1 MFKGT
6 TPPEVKLL
14 LQDLMQE
21 VKKKDV
27 FIGCSGNFTTDKLVA
42 GLGFTV
48 HSNDVSLYSKLISD
62 LLLGTDTEVTIT
74 NQELAELF
82 DTWEDSPYKKL
93 VQVMYAMRLS
103 EYKDRKNDYQQYMY
117 EAFAAKSAVYYHNTC
132 EKLAKGA
139 LNFQIADFAFCD
151 FLDFLKSKKGK
162 GVGISFPPTYKAG
175 YERIFK
181 YVEESFAYEHAPYT
195 IFDPKEGETIFGT
208 LLDDDENVIYS
219 DRDWPNLHQWLI
231 GKCVIG
237 SGKKPVYM
245 YSSVHREKRYFMD
258 KCKLVKASKYKVIE
272 TDYRFTKDTQITV
285 ECCPVNDINYF
296 KAFFMSNKVDYSTGG
311 DLAFVFLADGRA
323 FGFLVFSKQ
332 LSSITE
338 IFMQADFV
346 ANSDQAKLSKL
357 LIMLAKSAQ
366 LRKFIARKWGN
377 YYTKIKT
384 TVYTDKAV
392 SMKYRGC
399 WSLIRRDQGK
409 LMYGSEFEEKSFNE
423 IYLQWLTKYQKTS
436 SK

>member
-14 LQDLMQE
+14 LSDLLRE
-21 VKKKDV
+21 VKQKDV

-62 LLLGTDTEVTIT
+62 ILLGTSTEVTVT
-74 NQELAELF
+74 NQELAEQF

-103 EYKDRKNDYQQYMY
+103 DFISQKNDYERYML
-117 EAFAAKSAVYYHNTC
+117 EAYITKGRTYYKNTC

-139 LNFQIADFAFCD
+139 LDFHIADFSFCD
-151 FLDFLKSKKGK
+151 FLDFLKFKRGK

-175 YERIFK
+175 YEKIFK
-181 YVEESFAYEHAPYT
+181 FVEESFAYEHAQYNV
-195 IFDPKEGETIFGT
+195 FDPKQGEAIFAE
-208 LLDDDENVIYS
+208 LLEEDENIIYS
-219 DRDWPNLHQWLI
+219 DRDWPGLHKWLI

-237 SGKKPVYM
+237 SGKKPVFM
-245 YSSVHREKRYFMD
+245 YSSVHRDKRYFID
-258 KCKLVKASKYKVIE
+258 KCKQIQASKYKVVE
-272 TDYRFTKDTQITV
+272 TDYRFTKDTRVTV
-285 ECCPVNDINYF
+285 ECCSVSDINYF

-311 DLAFVFLADGRA
+311 DLGFVFLADGRA

-346 ANSDQAKLSKL
+346 ANSEQSKLSKL
-357 LIMLAKSAQ
+357 LIMLAKSAE
-366 LRKFIARKWGN
+366 LRKLIARKWGN
-377 YYTKIKT
+377 YYTHIKT
-384 TVYTDKAV
+384 TVYTDKPV
-392 SMKYRGC
+392 SMKYRGV
-399 WSLIRRDQGK
+399 WSLIRRDKGK
-409 LMYGSEFEEKSFNE
+409 LMYGSEFQEETFNS
-423 IYLQWLTKYQKTS
+423 IYAQWLKKYTKTS

>member
-14 LQDLMQE
+14 LSDLLRE
-21 VKKKDV
+21 VKKKDIY
-27 FIGCSGNFTTDKLVA
+27 IGCSGNYTTDKLVA
-42 GLGFTV
+42 GMGFTV

-62 LLLGTDTEVTIT
+62 ILLGTTTEVTVT
-74 NQELAELF
+74 NQVLAEQF

-103 EYKDRKNDYQQYMY
+103 EFVRQKNDYERYMY
-117 EAFAAKSAVYYHNTC
+117 DGFMAQSQTYYKKTC

-139 LNFQIADFAFCD
+139 FNFQIADFSFCD

-181 YVEESFAYEHAPYT
+181 YVEESFAYEHAHYNV
-195 IFDPKEGETIFGT
+195 FDPKNGETIFAE
-208 LLDDDENVIYS
+208 LLEEDENVIYS

-237 SGKKPVYM
+237 SGKHSVYM
-245 YSSVHREKRYFMD
+245 YSSVRRDKRYFIE
-258 KCKLVKASKYKVIE
+258 KSKEIQASKYKVVE
-272 TDYRFTKDTQITV
+272 TDYRFTADTKITV
-285 ECCPVNDINYF
+285 ECCPVSDINYF

-311 DLAFVFLADGRA
+311 DLGFVFLADGRA

-346 ANSDQAKLSKL
+346 ANSDMPKLSKL
-357 LIMLAKSAQ
+357 LIMLAKSAE
-366 LRKFIARKWGN
+366 LRRLIARKWGN
-377 YYTKIKT
+377 YFTRIKT
-384 TVYTDKAV
+384 TVYTDKPV
-392 SMKYRGC
+392 SMKYRGV
-399 WSLIRRDQGK
+399 WSLIRRDKGK
-409 LMYGSEFEEKSFNE
+409 LMYGSEFEEQSFNN
-423 IYLQWLTKYQKTS
+423 IYTQWLSKYGQTS
-436 SK
+436 GK